1 MQELHVEMHLLATTS
16 PGAWQRL
23 ADTTG
28 REIVRATSKT
38 LNDIM
43 TATPSQAHTDIP
55 SAATPLQPHAGA
67 GAGGRGAEGSA
78 EASPLDAAE
87 NTAPRFPAKNMEGEA
102 EKAEKAEPRRPT
114 TAATALGELR
124 AGALMLAESLAEAAS
139 GTTSPASNTCSL
151 AVGRRVAQAQVYVY
165 VYVYVYIDIYIYI
178 CLAVGRRVAQAQVCL
193 HAHAL

>member
-102 EKAEKAEPRRPT
+102 EKAEKAEKAEPRRPT

-151 AVGRRVAQAQVYVY
+151 AVGRRVAQAQV
-165 VYVYVYIDIYIYI
+165 
-178 CLAVGRRVAQAQVCL
+178 CL

>member
-43 TATPSQAHTDIP
+43 SATPSQAHT
-55 SAATPLQPHAGA
+55 GA

-102 EKAEKAEPRRPT
+102 EKAEPRRPI

-124 AGALMLAESLAEAAS
+124 AGALMLAGSLAEAAS

-151 AVGRRVAQAQVYVY
+151 AVGRRVAQAQV
-165 VYVYVYIDIYIYI
+165 
-178 CLAVGRRVAQAQVCL
+178 CL

>member
-114 TAATALGELR
+114 TAATTLGELR

-151 AVGRRVAQAQVYVY
+151 AVGRRVAQAQV
-165 VYVYVYIDIYIYI
+165 
-178 CLAVGRRVAQAQVCL
+178 CL